1 MAEPAPDLSLVPADT
16 ALSEKQLLVHI
27 LQHVEDMH
35 EEQRRF
41 SALLADFAPV
51 IEKWKARGQR
61 ARLL

>member
-1 MAEPAPDLSLVPADT
+1 MTEAAPELSLVPADT
-16 ALSEKQLLVHI
+16 VMTDRQLLIHM
-27 LQHVEDMH
+27 LQHIEDMH
-35 EEQRRF
+35 DEQRRF